1 MTLKKTTMNK
11 FSIFLLGALCST
23 ATAFAQVDRTT
34 YPEPGPAPQI
44 NLGDPAT
51 FTLPNGL
58 TVFVVE
64 NHKLPRVTYSL
75 VLDLEPILQGAK
87 AGLTS
92 FVVDLLMVG
101 RKTVS
106 TDKLDEAL
114 DRIERHSVVKRKR

>member
-44 NLGDPAT
+44 NIGDPAK

-58 TVFVVE
+58 KVFVVE
-64 NHKLPRVTYSL
+64 NHQLPRVTYSL
-75 VLDLEPILQGAK
+75 VLERDP
-87 AGLTS
+87 
-92 FVVDLLMVG
+92 D
-101 RKTVS
+101 
-106 TDKLDEAL
+106 
-114 DRIERHSVVKRKR
+114 RHSTRLNSSQYCATRMPDS